1 MMNENGA
8 SEDWTSYDIRSGYT
22 IINEFDMAL
31 LAKDVVRRNRAI
43 KVLHQYAADMFGIR
57 LRVDFDPIAK
67 QGSIP
72 LGRVI
77 AFRNEVIKRMEGA
90 FGGPTN
96 IGNSYQSGQ

>member
-1 MMNENGA
+1 MNDNGS

-43 KVLHQYAADMFGIR
+43 KVMHQYAADMFQIR
-57 LRVDFDPIAK
+57 LKVVFDTVTR

-72 LGRVI
+72 MGRVI
-77 AFRNEVIKRMEGA
+77 AFRNEVVKRMEGA
-90 FGGPTN
+90 FGGPAN
-96 IGNSYQSGQ
+96 IGSSYKQG